1 MTAAV
6 SIIARVAMTLTL
18 HTVPVTIAAIPAAL
32 GELSTVANLQHNI
45 VTSAIIIVHRHKPVT
60 RLKEETLR
68 AENRILKQGKLGF
81 NLKFR

>member
-45 VTSAIIIVHRHKPVT
+45 VTSAIIIVH
-60 RLKEETLR
+60 
-68 AENRILKQGKLGF
+68 
-81 NLKFR
+81 